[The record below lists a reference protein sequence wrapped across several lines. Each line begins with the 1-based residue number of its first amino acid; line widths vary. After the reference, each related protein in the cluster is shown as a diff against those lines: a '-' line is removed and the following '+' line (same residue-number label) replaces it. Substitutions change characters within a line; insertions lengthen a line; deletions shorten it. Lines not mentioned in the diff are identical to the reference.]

1 MSQFNDPSAGGSG
14 DGTSGL
20 ADQAQ
25 DKAGDVAA
33 QAKEKAYQAGG
44 QIQERL
50 RTQVSERAAT
60 LAEQAGAQAEDLR
73 SVGSSLR
80 EQGKDGPA
88 QAADRLASYAERAS
102 SYLSDRDA
110 DTLLSDAEDFGRR
123 QPWAL
128 AAASV
133 AAGFAASRFLKASS
147 RQRYQARAGGGG
159 RTVGRPAGVYAGAG
173 GRSNG
178 APESTPPPRAGG
190 IGSGMPGAQAGA
202 MAVSPSGPAV

>member
-60 LAEQAGAQAEDLR
+60 LAEQAGSQAEDLR

-110 DTLLSDAEDFGRR
+110 DTLLSDAEDFSRR
-123 QPWAL
+123 QPWAV
-128 AAASV
+128 AAAGV
-133 AAGFAASRFLKASS
+133 AVGFAASRFLKASS
-147 RQRYQARAGGGG
+147 RQRYRTRSRGGTG
-159 RTVGRPAGVYAGAG
+159 RTTDRAAGVYAGSG

-178 APESTPPPRAGG
+178 APETTPGLGAGG
-190 IGSGMPGAQAGA
+190 VGSAFRE
-202 MAVSPSGPAV
+202 

>member
-1 MSQFNDPSAGGSG
+1 MDSG
-14 DGTSGL
+14 
-20 ADQAQ
+20 ADLFRANLPLI
-25 DKAGDVAA
+25 DRVIGRVC
-33 QAKEKAYQAGG
+33 AKG
-44 QIQERL
+44 RL
-50 RTQVSERAAT
+50 F
-60 LAEQAGAQAEDLR
+60 GA
-73 SVGSSLR
+73 
-80 EQGKDGPA
+80 
-88 QAADRLASYAERAS
+88 
-102 SYLSDRDA
+102 
-110 DTLLSDAEDFGRR
+110 DAEDFGRR

-190 IGSGMPGAQAGA
+190 IGAGMPGAQAGA